1 MGRIC
6 TQPVVLAAAIVAVGS
21 LAAQPVYRSNVRL
34 VRILATVKDMNGN
47 PVGSLNKSDFRVF
60 DNGVE
65 QQIAVFDRESEQ
77 PLSAAILVDTSGS
90 TAIELKYETDSVN
103 RFLKTLLREG
113 NPDDTAALYTF
124 NWQVTLQCSYTRRL
138 DRLEQALRRL
148 KPEGGTSMYD
158 AMYLASQDLGDRGG
172 RHAMIVVTDGGD
184 TTSSKTYHQALE
196 AVQLA
201 DAIVYPILVVPITND
216 AGRNIG
222 GENALTTLAA
232 ATGGRVFAPSVG
244 AELDRAFG
252 DILRDLRTQYVLG
265 FYPKGVPAT
274 KDRFHRLKIALNRP
288 GLQAQYRTGYYGDSE
303 AAAADQGAAAACASA
318 EPCAGGETG
327 TYSKSRNDRYANKIA
342 VRRKEKEGQAAG
354 TDVRG
359 TEISEASHR

>member
-1 MGRIC
+1 LI
-6 TQPVVLAAAIVAVGS
+6 VAAAGS
-21 LAAQPVYRSNVRL
+21 LAAQTVFRSNVRL
-34 VRILATVKDMNGN
+34 VRILATVKDVNGN
-47 PVGSLNKSDFRVF
+47 LVGSLNKNDFRVF
-60 DNGVE
+60 DNGIE
-65 QQIAVFDRESEQ
+65 QQIAVFDRESAQ
-77 PLSAAILVDTSGS
+77 PLSVAILVDTSGS

-103 RFLKTLLREG
+103 RFVRTLLKEG

-138 DRLEQALRRL
+138 ERLEQALKRL

-158 AMYLASQDLGDRGG
+158 AMYLASQELGDRDG
-172 RHAMIVVTDGGD
+172 RHVMIVVTDGGD

-201 DAIVYPILVVPITND
+201 DAILYPILVIPITND

-232 ATGGRVFAPSVG
+232 STGGRVFAPTIG

-252 DILRDLRTQYVLG
+252 DILRDLRTQYVIG

-274 KDRFHRLKIALNRP
+274 KDRFHRLEIALNRP
-288 GLQAQYRTGYYGDSE
+288 GLRAQYRTGYYGDSE
-303 AAAADQGAAAACASA
+303 AAAADRGAAAACLSVD
-318 EPCAGGETG
+318 PCVGGETG
-327 TYSKSRNDRYANKIA
+327 TYSKGRNDRYASKTA